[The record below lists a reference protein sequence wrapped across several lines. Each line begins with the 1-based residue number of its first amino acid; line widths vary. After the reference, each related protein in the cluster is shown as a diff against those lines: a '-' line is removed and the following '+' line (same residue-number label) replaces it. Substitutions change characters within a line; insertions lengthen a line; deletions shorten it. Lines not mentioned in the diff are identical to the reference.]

1 MASAAFTEWPL
12 SGLGLS
18 YIASEKNHDELSFA
32 VITTSSDSSKSQT
45 AASAASAAS
54 TASTASDKT
63 DEQNSDVA
71 IATTNVRGTI
81 NLPVINECLL
91 SVASKVNANLTL
103 DVLLVP
109 ALQTPSQPGWP
120 QTNQWHTCR
129 FILPPSDFYVVVN
142 HQRHQA
148 STLPKK
154 YCQVQLQF
162 VTLKDQD
169 LQEFNLTEPFCLHGS
184 TDHIVKGNPLKW
196 LKRTYLNL
204 TWMSFPANI

>member
-1 MASAAFTEWPL
+1 MCSILTLNVLLVLALQTCFKLMGWTQTNQWHTVISYQVFLFFT
-12 SGLGLS
+12 
-18 YIASEKNHDELSFA
+18 
-32 VITTSSDSSKSQT
+32 
-45 AASAASAAS
+45 
-54 TASTASDKT
+54 
-63 DEQNSDVA
+63 
-71 IATTNVRGTI
+71 
-81 NLPVINECLL
+81 ECLL

-169 LQEFNLTEPFCLHGS
+169 LQEFNLTEPFCLRGS
-184 TDHIVKGNPLKW
+184 TDHIVKGNPLNY
-196 LKRTYLNL
+196 LKLTYLNL
-204 TWMSFPANI
+204 TWIYFYCIRRFC

>member
-1 MASAAFTEWPL
+1 MDVLLVLVVLQTHFKLLGWPQTNQWHTTVILYQVYLFFT
-12 SGLGLS
+12 
-18 YIASEKNHDELSFA
+18 
-32 VITTSSDSSKSQT
+32 
-45 AASAASAAS
+45 
-54 TASTASDKT
+54 
-63 DEQNSDVA
+63 
-71 IATTNVRGTI
+71 
-81 NLPVINECLL
+81 ECLL

-129 FILPPSDFYVVVN
+129 FILPPSDFYAVVN

-148 STLPKK
+148 STLPNK

-184 TDHIVKGNPLKW
+184 TDHIVKGKPFEMTKTHLFEFDMDAFSRPHLKGG
-196 LKRTYLNL
+196 KCSREETICGNEPSNEKYCCE
-204 TWMSFPANI
+204 T

>member
-1 MASAAFTEWPL
+1 MSKIPVKLVIITYRLFLFTLCVQIKNNLTLDVLLVLVVLQTHFKLLGWPQT
-12 SGLGLS
+12 
-18 YIASEKNHDELSFA
+18 NQWHTT
-32 VITTSSDSSKSQT
+32 VILYQVCPFFT
-45 AASAASAAS
+45 
-54 TASTASDKT
+54 
-63 DEQNSDVA
+63 
-71 IATTNVRGTI
+71 
-81 NLPVINECLL
+81 ECLL

-129 FILPPSDFYVVVN
+129 FILPPSDFYLLVN
-142 HQRHQA
+142 HQTHQA

-184 TDHIVKGNPLKW
+184 TDHIIKGNPLK
-196 LKRTYLNL
+196 
-204 TWMSFPANI
+204 

>member
-1 MASAAFTEWPL
+1 MKTNLTLDVLLVLALQTHFKLLGWPQTNQWHTVIFYQVCLFFT
-12 SGLGLS
+12 
-18 YIASEKNHDELSFA
+18 
-32 VITTSSDSSKSQT
+32 
-45 AASAASAAS
+45 
-54 TASTASDKT
+54 
-63 DEQNSDVA
+63 
-71 IATTNVRGTI
+71 
-81 NLPVINECLL
+81 ECLL
-91 SVASKVNANLTL
+91 RVAPKVNANLTL

-129 FILPPSDFYVVVN
+129 FILPPSDIYVVVN
-142 HQRHQA
+142 HQRHQT

-162 VTLKDQD
+162 VILKDQG

-196 LKRTYLNL
+196 LRLTYLNL
-204 TWMSFPANI
+204 S